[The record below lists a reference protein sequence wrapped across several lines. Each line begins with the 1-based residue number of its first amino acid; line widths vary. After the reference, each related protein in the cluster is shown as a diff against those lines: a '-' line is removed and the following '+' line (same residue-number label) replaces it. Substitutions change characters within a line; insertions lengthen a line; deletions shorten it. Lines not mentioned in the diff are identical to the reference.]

1 MADRK
6 LENNSPEKNLESIDD
21 RSKTQEELIA
31 ELAQLR
37 NEVASLKDSL
47 YLSRPIIP
55 SSVETIP
62 EIDLSEFPPSDTPTL
77 LLLDDSETD
86 RATYRRFLL
95 GNSEKDCNIVEF
107 DSAEEALIWCQDH
120 TPNILL
126 IDYLLPGIN
135 GLEFLLKLRERV
147 EYRQILCIMMTGQ
160 ENQELAVQLLKN
172 GAEDVLDKNRMT
184 SEGLKRSIANVL
196 QRSFL
201 LRQQE
206 FQWKGRSLI
215 ETIAFHSTDKSS
227 ELAEIFQYTVNGIR
241 KLLQCDRLVIYQLQ
255 PDGSGK
261 IITESVFNS
270 TFSLLGKEI
279 QDNCLTQD
287 QKWKEWYLQG
297 KITSI
302 EDILVNPHHSSC
314 YQEFLEQIQVR
325 AKLSVPILQ
334 DGQLWGLIIAHQC
347 NNPKPWLKAEV
358 ELLKQIALQISL
370 AIQAVTLSEKAEQQR
385 EERQKIEK
393 IINDLLLMANN

>member
-1 MADRK
+1 MDELK
-6 LENNSPEKNLESIDD
+6 LQAENSPALDD
-21 RSKTQEELIA
+21 WSKSQEELIA

-37 NEVASLKDSL
+37 NEVASLKRFSS
-47 YLSRPIIP
+47 LSRQIIP
-55 SSVETIP
+55 PSVETIP
-62 EIDLSEFPPSDTPTL
+62 EIGLAEFPQSYTL

-126 IDYLLPGIN
+126 INYLLPGIN
-135 GLEFLLKLRERV
+135 GLEFLLKLRERS
-147 EYRQILCIMMTGQ
+147 EYGRIPCILMTGQ

-241 KLLQCDRLVIYQLQ
+241 KLLQCDRVLLYQLL
-255 PDGSGK
+255 PDDTGK
-261 IITESVFNS
+261 IITESVFDS
-270 TFSLLGKEI
+270 TFSLLEQEI
-279 QDNCLTQD
+279 KDQCFATNQDWQ
-287 QKWKEWYLQG
+287 EYFRQG
-297 KITSI
+297 RIHRI
-302 EDILVNPHHSSC
+302 EDIFVSSHHASC

-334 DGQLWGLIIAHQC
+334 NGQVWGLIIAHQC
-347 NNPKPWLKAEV
+347 NNPKILV
-358 ELLKQIALQISL
+358 E
-370 AIQAVTLSEKAEQQR
+370 
-385 EERQKIEK
+385 
-393 IINDLLLMANN
+393 N